1 MNISENPKIAI
12 SACLLGHRVR
22 YNGDGK
28 ADPWILNILAP
39 FVQFMTFCPEMT
51 MGLGAPRET
60 LRLVY
65 SHNKESSTRPQLI
78 GNQSGKNLT
87 DLALKTSQKI
97 ISELSD
103 LDGIILK
110 KASPTCGL
118 ERVKI
123 YNSHGI
129 PQANGT
135 GIFAEELKKA
145 FPSLPI
151 IEEGRLT
158 DTAQRELFLTQ
169 IFTLHAFK
177 KRTKTLLENQP
188 DSVIRELQLFHQ
200 QHKFLLLSHNPS
212 IYTQLGRIAANSERL
227 NPDQACQLY
236 NSELRKALK
245 TPPSPGKRINALQHL
260 FGFFK
265 DSVNM
270 NEKEHFLNLLEQYRA
285 GLKPFSA
292 ALSLLEH
299 LSRRFDHSYILN
311 QTIFY
316 PFPLGLNQ

>member
-1 MNISENPKIAI
+1 MNVPENPKIAI

-22 YNGDGK
+22 YNGDAK
-28 ADPWILNILAP
+28 TDQWIVSVLAP
-39 FVQFMTFCPEMT
+39 FVQFKPFCPEMA

-60 LRLVY
+60 LRLVLLPN
-65 SHNKESSTRPQLI
+65 SDTTTRPQLI

-87 DLALKTSQKI
+87 NSALETSQKI

-123 YNSHGI
+123 YNDHGI
-129 PQANGT
+129 PQAHGT
-135 GIFAEELKKA
+135 GLFAEELKKA
-145 FPSLPI
+145 FPSVPM

-158 DTAQRELFLTQ
+158 DPLQRELFLTQ
-169 IFTLHAFK
+169 IFILHSFK
-177 KRTKTLLENQP
+177 KRIKPLFESKLHL
-188 DSVIRELQLFHQ
+188 VIRELQQFHQ

-212 IYTQLGRIAANSERL
+212 SFTQLGRIAANSQGLDPE
-227 NPDQACQLY
+227 QACQLY
-236 NSELRKALK
+236 NAELRKALR

-265 DSVNM
+265 DFVNS
-270 NEKEHFLNLLEQYRA
+270 NEKEHFLTLLEQYRA

-316 PFPLGLNQ
+316 PFPLSLNQ